1 MKKTML
7 IAVMALVAW
16 QGIIF
21 ANPIP
26 IPIPAAMPLEEMHI
40 IIEPVGNGLHATFTG
55 DFTFTYIP
63 DAVTSMT
70 FPVPSDASNI
80 HVWQDDVA
88 LAWNWTSDLYPTIL
102 PEMDSIPM
110 IEWDGPFPTG
120 GAVFTV
126 DYEHDLIKRPDEFI
140 FFYALGTGKYF
151 PTYEKTTTANFDIEL
166 PFGYSVAGVWL
177 DDTPHDYQVVASHL
191 TLTVES
197 QFGPITRDLIVSL
210 VNTAAVCHWHFY
222 D

>member
-7 IAVMALVAW
+7 IAVIALGAW
-16 QGIIF
+16 QGVIF

-26 IPIPAAMPLEEMHI
+26 IPMPASMPLEDMHV
-40 IIEPVGNGLHATFTG
+40 IIEPAGDGLHATFTG

-70 FPVPSDASNI
+70 FPVPTDASNI
-80 HVWQDDVA
+80 QVWQDSVA
-88 LAWNWTSDLYPTIL
+88 LPWSWSSDVYSTIL
-102 PEMDSIPM
+102 PEMNSIPM
-110 IEWDGPFPTG
+110 IEWGGPFPTG
-120 GAVFTV
+120 GVVFTV
-126 DYEHDLIKRPDEFI
+126 DYEHDLIKRADEFI

-151 PTYEKTTTANFDIEL
+151 PSYDKTTTATFDIEL

-177 DDTPHDYQVVASHL
+177 DETPHSYQVVASHL

-197 QFGPITRDLIVSL
+197 QFGPIIHDLIVSL
-210 VNTAAVCHWHFY
+210 VGSVGARRWEY
-222 D
+222 YE

>member
-7 IAVMALVAW
+7 IAVMALCTC

-26 IPIPAAMPLEEMHI
+26 IPIPAAMPLEDMHI
-40 IIEPVGNGLHATFTG
+40 IIEPVSNGLHATFTG
-55 DFTFTYIP
+55 DFTFTYIS
-63 DAVTSMT
+63 DGVTSMT
-70 FPVPSDASNI
+70 FPVPPDATNI
-80 HVWQDDVA
+80 QVWQDDVA
-88 LAWNWTSDLYPTIL
+88 LSWNWTSDLYPTIL

-110 IEWDGPFPTG
+110 IEWDGPFPAG

-151 PTYEKTTTANFDIEL
+151 YTYEETTTATFDIEL

-177 DDTPHDYQVVASHL
+177 DETPHSYQVVGSHL
-191 TLTVES
+191 TLTVKS

-210 VNTAAVCHWHFY
+210 VGSVGARRWEY
-222 D
+222 YE